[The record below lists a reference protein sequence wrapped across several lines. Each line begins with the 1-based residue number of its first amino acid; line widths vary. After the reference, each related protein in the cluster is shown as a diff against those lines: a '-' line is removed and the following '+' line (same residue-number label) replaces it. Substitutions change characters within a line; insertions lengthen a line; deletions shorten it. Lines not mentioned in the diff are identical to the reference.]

1 MLKQNCLKSKI
12 VTLATLLNWL
22 VSECVLFQS
31 TVESNMKLNAVR
43 LDIKLQSVKNLHNT
57 GKVTNQ
63 NSKQYS
69 IETTYRAG

>member
-31 TVESNMKLNAVR
+31 TVESNMKLNAEDWT
-43 LDIKLQSVKNLHNT
+43 LNYKVK
-57 GKVTNQ
+57 VIR
-63 NSKQYS
+63 S
-69 IETTYRAG
+69 